1 MPHTVIWKHLGTFL
15 LDGIMFISSLQNLS
29 TSFKSDVSQV
39 LTACFKSSHRF
50 SITFQ
55 VRRQWWPFHNIVLL
69 PLHDAFV
76 DFQLCFG
83 SLSCWNVQP
92 HKLQLCEWCLNIIL
106 KNLLI
111 LGWLH
116 PTLDFKGP
124 SPWTSS
130 KEWWTLHQIWQWVAD
145 VFLGM
150 QCFLPLCKVLFV
162 MTKTLNYYFISSK
175 LFLPNWIW
183 LI

>member
-1 MPHTVIWKHLGTFL
+1 MPHTVIWKHSGTFL

-39 LTACFKSSHRF
+39 LTACFKSSHQF

-55 VRRQWWPFHNIVLL
+55 VRRQWWPFHNIVFL
-69 PLHDAFV
+69 PLHDPFV

-83 SLSCWNVQP
+83 SLSCWNVQH

-116 PTLDFKGP
+116 LTLDFNKGP

-130 KEWWTLHQIWQWVAD
+130 KEWWSLHLTVGIRCFSWNA
-145 VFLGM
+145 VFPSTTQSAFCYDRNTQL
-150 QCFLPLCKVLFV
+150 LFHQS
-162 MTKTLNYYFISSK
+162 KALSS
-175 LFLPNWIW
+175 
-183 LI
+183 